1 MLKIGLSAGFFHPD
15 PKRDLFKG
23 KTLQYSEQSIIHW
36 VMSHESRGKPAAL
49 AVVIPSPEG
58 DTRRGRVTA
67 ADYAR
72 ELDGLVLQGG
82 ADVCPASYDEVP
94 MKPEW
99 NGDRIRD
106 LYEIGLLNAFM
117 AAGKPVLGI
126 CRGAQI
132 INVAFGGTLYQ
143 DIGTQQPQ
151 ALAHRNWK
159 IYDQNFHAMRI
170 EAGSGLSRWYELDR
184 SYKINSVHHQAVKDL
199 GHGLA
204 VEARAEPDGVIEAV
218 RHIGKAWVLGV
229 QWHPEFQDPNDA
241 SLIDNTPILKEFLQ
255 KAGGK

>member
-23 KTLQYSEQSIIHW
+23 KTLQYSEQSILHW

-143 DIGTQQPQ
+143 DIG
-151 ALAHRNWK
+151 AG
-159 IYDQNFHAMRI
+159 FHAGMSTAAATRSI
-170 EAGSGLSRWYELDR
+170 QCTIRRSKTLATDWRSRR
-184 SYKINSVHHQAVKDL
+184 
-199 GHGLA
+199 
-204 VEARAEPDGVIEAV
+204 V
-218 RHIGKAWVLGV
+218 RNPMA
-229 QWHPEFQDPNDA
+229 
-241 SLIDNTPILKEFLQ
+241 
-255 KAGGK
+255 